1 MCCCG
6 PTDVAPVWVWDE
18 GVVREYGI
26 GGWTWVFTVAGS
38 PCAVVADQNEAD
50 VLGSISVQPR
60 LHRDTHYVDRDE
72 LHEDMKGKPRTPP
85 LLRRRDRRETERV
98 GVVPNKGI

>member
-1 MCCCG
+1 M
-6 PTDVAPVWVWDE
+6 WVWDE

-38 PCAVVADQNEAD
+38 PCAVVADENEAD
-50 VLGSISVQPR
+50 VIGSNSVQPR
-60 LHRDTHYVDRDE
+60 LHRVTHYLGRDE
-72 LHEDMKGKPRTPP
+72 LDEDMKGKPRTPP

-98 GVVPNKGI
+98 LGVVPNKGIKGLHLL